1 MNAKSKNALIAIL
14 ALTTSVSG
22 VFAWLQY
29 RRADELDGR
38 IAKLAKTVAERTER
52 DQRRGSSGRA
62 QTPSDNAGQ
71 TRADASPDGERGPGR
86 EERRENM
93 RAVWNSPEAAKVRA
107 AGQRR
112 MIDARYAGLFKSLN
126 LTPDQLE
133 KVKTL
138 LAEKQN
144 AARDVMSV
152 AREQGLDFR
161 GNRDEFQ
168 QLIQQAGADIDGN
181 IAALIGQDKFAQYQN
196 YEQTQRERAAVGMI
210 EQSLSYTSE
219 PLSQSQS
226 EQLVSLLAANA
237 TASSSAAPAGGP
249 PGGGPMMGGGGFAGV
264 EITDQVI
271 AGAQSFLSASQ
282 VESLRQIQSE
292 QSDQKK
298 LQELMSS
305 AGGGRG
311 GDGPPRGRRGGR

>member
-1 MNAKSKNALIAIL
+1 MNAKSKNALIVIL

-29 RRADELDGR
+29 RRAEELDGR
-38 IAKLAKTVAERTER
+38 VAKLAKAAAERTER
-52 DQRRGSSGRA
+52 GQRRGSAGRA
-62 QTPSDNAGQ
+62 QTSAENDGQ
-71 TRADASPDGERGPGR
+71 TRADAPSPSAGERGPGR

-133 KVKTL
+133 RVKAL

-196 YEQTQRERAAVGMI
+196 YEQTQRERAVVGMI
-210 EQSLSYTSE
+210 EQSLSYTE

-237 TASSSAAPAGGP
+237 SASQDGAPAGRPP
-249 PGGGPMMGGGGFAGV
+249 PGGGPMMGGGAFAGV

-271 AGAQSFLSASQ
+271 AGAQNFLSAPQ
-282 VESLRQIQSE
+282 VEALRQIQSE

-305 AGGGRG
+305 AGGGG
-311 GDGPPRGRRGGR
+311 SPRGRRGGR